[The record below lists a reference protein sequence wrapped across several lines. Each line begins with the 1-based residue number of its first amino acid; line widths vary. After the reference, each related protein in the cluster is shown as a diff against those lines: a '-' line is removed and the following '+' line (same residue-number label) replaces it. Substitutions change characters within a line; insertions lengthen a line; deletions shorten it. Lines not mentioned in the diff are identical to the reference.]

1 MVTTKLTDNQKQA
14 LYQNGYIVIKNAVPE
29 RIVKSAKKLV
39 SESLPNNR
47 RRLLVPAGLAT
58 DSRVIA
64 LFNETC
70 LIDLLHNEIGPF
82 PEVISC
88 QVAITPG
95 HDKIGGHPGPHVDG
109 SWGGT
114 IPTSAEDID
123 LVTGRPKDPIP
134 YFGENDDLRGS
145 NDGQLWQDPEHRISL
160 GSYTALVG
168 IALNDQNI
176 PGNGQFGVLKGMH
189 HLVESEFRR
198 QRDSGSVIGPEG
210 LGWPRI
216 KIRSDGTPFLNGLF
230 DRVRMHAAKT
240 ASQNDAI
247 MGWPWRELTPVCLQP
262 GDAVIALHACPHT
275 ATPNYG
281 PDPRMNIYFRIRRQ
295 RQGNPHEGSRRLGH
309 GVSDH
314 LDRGYFGQFLNYPDD
329 YDPWQISVEK
339 LCDHWSD
346 WDGMQN
352 TVALNRSES

>member
-1 MVTTKLTDNQKQA
+1 MATSTLTNNQKQA
-14 LYQNGYIVIKNAVPE
+14 LYHNGYIIVKNAVPE
-29 RIVKSAKKLV
+29 QIVNTAKKLV
-39 SESLPNNR
+39 SASLPKNR

-64 LFNETC
+64 LFNETG
-70 LIDLLHNEIGPF
+70 LVDLLRNEMGPF

-88 QVAITPG
+88 QVAVTPG

-114 IPTSAEDID
+114 IPTSAAEID
-123 LVTGRPKDPIP
+123 TVTGRPKDPIP
-134 YFGENDDLRGS
+134 YFGINDDLRGS
-145 NDGQLWQDPEHRISL
+145 NDGQLWQDPKRRISL

-168 IALNDQNI
+168 IALNDQTV

-189 HLVESEFRR
+189 HLVESEFRH
-198 QRDSGSVIGPEG
+198 QRNSQSVIGPEG

-216 KIRSDGTPFLNGLF
+216 KIRSDGTPYLNGLF
-230 DRVRMHAAKT
+230 DRVREEAGRA
-240 ASQNDAI
+240 ASQNDTLPN
-247 MGWPWRELTPVCLQP
+247 WPWRELTPVCLNQ

-281 PDPRMNIYFRIRRQ
+281 PNPRMNIYFRIRRK
-295 RQGNPHEGSRRLGH
+295 RNRNPHEGSRRLGH

-314 LDRGYFGQFLNYPDD
+314 LDRGYFGQFLSYPDD
-329 YDPWQISVEK
+329 YDPWQTSIEK
-339 LCDHWSD
+339 LCDHWSE

-352 TVALNRSES
+352 IVALNRSTG